1 MNKNRF
7 KYNLEP
13 RYILLFC
20 TIILIFLIFLSYK
33 FGNLIMPVKTGINSA
48 ITPVQKGIT
57 VVGKYL
63 VNIRDNFKDADT
75 LRKEN
80 AALQADYDEL
90 LAKYNAKMT
99 DSYELEQLKTLFELK
114 NKYSD
119 YDTVGAHVIASD
131 TIGYNSK
138 FTIDKGSNDGI
149 TKDMN
154 VIAKNGLVG
163 IVTEVGSN
171 YSIVRSIVDDN
182 SYVAST
188 ILKASD
194 SCMVRGDLKLMDEG
208 HILVYDIPLSSEVA
222 NNFQVVTSKESTKYL
237 PNLLIGYISNV
248 TVSSDGLTKVAY
260 LTPVVDFA
268 RLDAVLVI
276 TTVKENIT
284 EE

>member
-1 MNKNRF
+1 
-7 KYNLEP
+7 
-13 RYILLFC
+13 
-20 TIILIFLIFLSYK
+20 
-33 FGNLIMPVKTGINSA
+33 
-48 ITPVQKGIT
+48 
-57 VVGKYL
+57 
-63 VNIRDNFKDADT
+63 
-75 LRKEN
+75 
-80 AALQADYDEL
+80 
-90 LAKYNAKMT
+90 
-99 DSYELEQLKTLFELK
+99 
-114 NKYSD
+114 
-119 YDTVGAHVIASD
+119 
-131 TIGYNSK
+131 
-138 FTIDKGSNDGI
+138 
-149 TKDMN
+149 MN